1 MDTNPYQAPTSNVA
15 DLGVGP
21 GIEVTWGRAGGN
33 LDRALGAAE
42 VMVRLPDR
50 SVAGFEVIRHGRS
63 ALGVDALSGRQKCS
77 RRAAG
82 MA

>member
-33 LDRALGAAE
+33 LGRALGAAE

-50 SVAGFEVIRHGRS
+50 SVARFE
-63 ALGVDALSGRQKCS
+63 
-77 RRAAG
+77 
-82 MA
+82 